1 MKTNKNN
8 LQILL
13 FGLMLLI
20 GYTSQISAQAL
31 TKAEKMPS
39 YPGGEAAMQKFI
51 RENLKYPEDAQRA
64 GIQGRI
70 TTQFIV
76 TAEGQIENIRII
88 RGISPSCDA
97 EVVRVIK
104 AMPKWIPGQEN
115 GKDVAVYYALPILY
129 RLPAKS
135 SKAK

>member
-1 MKTNKNN
+1 MKTNQKH

-13 FGLMLLI
+13 LGLILLI

-31 TKAEKMPS
+31 TKAEKVPS
-39 YPGGEAAMQKFI
+39 FPGGEVAMQKFI
-51 RENLKYPEDAQRA
+51 IENLKYPEDAQKT
-64 GIQGRI
+64 GTQGRI

-97 EVVRVIK
+97 EVIRVIK
-104 AMPKWIPGQEN
+104 AMPKWVPGQEN
-115 GKDVAVYYALPILY
+115 GKNVAVYYALPILY